1 MTANDVKTVIAP
13 RGIPASGK
21 STWVKNQV
29 SLADGTRARINN
41 DDLCTMLFG
50 VPFVAHTPQTAKLL
64 ADSRAAM
71 LRTLLAQD
79 HIDTVYID
87 NTNLWTPGLKL
98 LEKITH
104 ELGHIFLVEDQF
116 LEVDTQTCVLRDE
129 KRERPVGKEVIR
141 KMARQ
146 VSKLSPWN
154 YKDVPDI
161 FPYENDES
169 LPPCI
174 IVDIDGTLANTHPD
188 RDIYDDTKVW
198 MDFPNRPVVDVVNK
212 FFLHDSGV
220 RIIVMSGRGDQCQ
233 PQTEEWLR
241 KNVYFN
247 ELHMRKAG
255 DFRPDWIVKHELFQ
269 EFVAGKYHVHLVLDD
284 RDQVVNLWRRRLQLP
299 TWQVADGN
307 F

>member
-1 MTANDVKTVIAP
+1 MTNDAKTVIAP

-21 STWVKNQV
+21 STWVKSQ
-29 SLADGTRARINN
+29 LALAPESRVRINN

-50 VPFVAHTPQTAKLL
+50 VPFVGHTPETGKLL
-64 ADSRAAM
+64 ADARESM
-71 LRTLLAQD
+71 LRVLLAQD
-79 HIDTVYID
+79 HIDTIYID
-87 NTNLWTPGLKL
+87 NTNLQVRSLNSL
-98 LEKITH
+98 QKITH
-104 ELGHIFLVEDQF
+104 ELGHTFLVDDQF
-116 LEVDTQTCVLRDE
+116 LEVDTQTCVLRDL
-129 KRERPVGKEVIR
+129 KRERSVGKEVIR

-146 VSKLSPWN
+146 VSGLKPWN
-154 YKDVPDI
+154 YPDVPEI
-161 FPYENDES
+161 LPYDNDQD
-169 LPPCI
+169 LPSCI

-198 MDFPNRPVVDVVNK
+198 MDWPNRAVTDTVNI
-212 FFLHDSGV
+212 LHDENYIV
-220 RIIVMSGRGDQCQ
+220 VVMSGRGDQCQ
-233 PQTEEWLR
+233 PQTEEWLKR
-241 KNVYFN
+241 YVAYD

-269 EFVAGKYHVHLVLDD
+269 EFVANKYHVHLVLDD